1 MGGCLDFSVVEF
13 KLSRLRRHYKACG
26 LKSEMI
32 DIDNET
38 RMHCWTPTPPIAEA
52 GVWSV
57 PTTKPS
63 LLLLQG
69 FAPEGML
76 CWENQI
82 AAFARDYN
90 VYVPDLLFLGKSV
103 TESKQRSETFQ
114 AECIA
119 KMLQMLGVQNEVHVV
134 GTSYGGMVAFR
145 MAEKYPEFVNKLV
158 LSSSGICMA
167 PDNDKPLLKKHGFS
181 HISQILIPSEVV
193 EVKAAIA
200 AATVKPPWLP
210 NFVYRD
216 ILKVL
221 HEEQRVERKQL
232 LDALVIG
239 TEKAFPLP
247 KLTQP
252 KVLILWGEHDQ
263 IFNKELAY
271 KLQEHLGNRSEV
283 VMMTNCGHV
292 PQLENSREYNRI
304 VLDFLRDRQVTA
316 APRAGQVAQAKSSS
330 SS

>member
-1 MGGCLDFSVVEF
+1 
-13 KLSRLRRHYKACG
+13 
-26 LKSEMI
+26 MI

-216 ILKVL
+216 ILKVSFMTL
-221 HEEQRVERKQL
+221 NEVS
-232 LDALVIG
+232 V
-239 TEKAFPLP
+239 FPCF
-247 KLTQP
+247 K
-252 KVLILWGEHDQ
+252 IL
-263 IFNKELAY
+263 
-271 KLQEHLGNRSEV
+271 S
-283 VMMTNCGHV
+283 C
-292 PQLENSREYNRI
+292 
-304 VLDFLRDRQVTA
+304 
-316 APRAGQVAQAKSSS
+316 
-330 SS
+330 